1 MNILVV
7 NGYVREN
14 KGDAALMSVLCSN
27 LQETFPKAKIK
38 IASMENIEDFPKF
51 EKWENVG
58 SLRLYCADESLSRAH
73 RIARKFIA
81 ISVSLFWGR
90 HFARLRNMLLK
101 RMSPEITGEL
111 RALEN
116 ADLIVSMGGG
126 YLNGTRSL
134 SGNFNVFFL
143 LAPLRIGERLQKCVI
158 LAPQSIG
165 TFGTGLQVALTKR
178 VLRDVD
184 LILAREQKTL
194 HILRDLGLDKK
205 AIEAVDSGFLFQPVK
220 KIDLRKLIGAKP
232 TDKIAGFTVRQWLD
246 PKKQARYEA
255 AVASAADY
263 FIEHHGVKVVFM
275 PQVTSAYQQDDDRI
289 ASKRVHDKMAHADQ
303 AHVIVQDLDHLEVKA
318 LYDNLE
324 FIVGTRFH
332 SVIFS
337 LTSYVPAIAIEYEHK
352 TSGIMADLDLSEW
365 VLKIDTVTGEALAKK
380 IDQIVTNRTS
390 YLAHLKK
397 VLPPYLRHAKDTNR
411 LIKETYEASRH

>member
-14 KGDAALMSVLCSN
+14 KGDAALMSVLCDN
-27 LQETFPKAKIK
+27 LQETFPKASIK
-38 IASMENIEDFPKF
+38 VASMENPKDFPAF
-51 EKWENVG
+51 EKWQNVG
-58 SLRLYCADESLSRAH
+58 SIRLYCADESLSRAH
-73 RIARKFIA
+73 RVTRKLVA
-81 ISVSLFWGR
+81 ISVSLFWGKR
-90 HFARLRNMLLK
+90 FRSLRNMLLG

-126 YLNGTRSL
+126 YLNGARSL

-143 LAPLRIGERLQKCVI
+143 LAPLRIGERLRKCVI

-165 TFGTGLQVALTKR
+165 TFGTGLQVALTKH
-178 VLRDVD
+178 VLKDAD
-184 LILAREQKTL
+184 LILAREQKTVN
-194 HILRDLGLDKK
+194 ILKDLELDHKVV
-205 AIEAVDSGFLFQPVK
+205 EAVDSGFLFQPAK

-232 TDKIAGFTVRQWLD
+232 KDKIVGFTVRQWLD
-246 PKKQARYEA
+246 PKKQTRYEA

-263 FIEHHGVKVVFM
+263 FIEQHGVKVVFM
-275 PQVTSAYQQDDDRI
+275 PQVTSTYQQDDDRI
-289 ASKRVHDKMAHADQ
+289 ASKRVHDKMSHPDQ
-303 AHVIVQDLDHLEVKA
+303 AHVIMQDLDHLEVKA

-352 TSGIMADLDLSEW
+352 TSGIMADLDLSKW
-365 VLKIDTVTGEALAKK
+365 VLKIDTVTGEALAEK
-380 IDQIVTNRTS
+380 IDEIVAHRES

-397 VLPPYLRHAKDTNR
+397 VMPPYLLHAKDTNR
-411 LIKETYEASRH
+411 LIKEAYESSRS